1 MVEVGRG
8 GLSELEQLEILHA
21 ELLLQLD
28 AQDRRLQR
36 LRWWTLCHAL
46 LLLAISI
53 ILLELRP

>member
-8 GLSELEQLEILHA
+8 GLSELEQLEVLHA

-36 LRWWTLCHAL
+36 LRWWLLCHAL
-46 LLLAISI
+46 LLLALAIVV
-53 ILLELRP
+53 LELR